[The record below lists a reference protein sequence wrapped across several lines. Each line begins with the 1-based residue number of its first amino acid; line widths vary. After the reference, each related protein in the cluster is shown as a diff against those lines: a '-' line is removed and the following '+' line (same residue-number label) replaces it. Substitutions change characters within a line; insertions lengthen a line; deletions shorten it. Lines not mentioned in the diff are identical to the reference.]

1 MLFFFFC
8 IAVLIIGY
16 ILYGKFIE
24 RCFVIK
30 PNRATPATTLHDGV
44 DYLHLPTWKVF
55 LIQLLNI
62 AGIGP
67 IFGPILGALYGPI
80 ALLWIVIGG
89 IFAGAVHDFFSGM
102 LSLRKDGKNLPE
114 VIGDT
119 LGMSARQVMIFF
131 SLLLLLL
138 VGTVF
143 VTAPASLIETL
154 LREYGFNPSIWMII
168 AFIFFYYFLATMLP
182 IDKIIGRLYPFFG
195 ALLLFMTFGVGIAL
209 LCSNH
214 QILPHL
220 NFFHNYYPGAH
231 KLPIWPLIFI
241 TISCSAISGFH
252 STQSPLMARCMKSE
266 KHGRSVFYGSMIAES
281 IIGLI
286 WCTVGLSFYKSPE
299 ALLHAGNPAQVV
311 NHVSIALLGGVGVFL
326 AVLGVIILP
335 ITSGDTA
342 FRSAR
347 LIVADTLKLKQNK
360 IPKRLIIAIPIFII
374 GIILAI
380 AGQKNFQLVWRY
392 FGWANQ
398 TLAML
403 LLWSAAIYQARA
415 NRNHWIAS
423 IPALFMS
430 GVCFTFIL
438 FADIGFNLPYEISV
452 IIGGL
457 AAVTVFVI
465 FLKKTY
471 AYKKVKKLN
480 LNSGIKS

>member
-1 MLFFFFC
+1 MLFFFLC

-16 ILYGKFIE
+16 IFYGKFIE
-24 RCFVIK
+24 RCFVIDPDK
-30 PNRATPATTLHDGV
+30 ITPATTKYDGV
-44 DYLHLPTWKVF
+44 DYLHLPTWKIF

-80 ALLWIVIGG
+80 ALLWIVLGG

-102 LSLRKDGKNLPE
+102 LSLRKDGKNLPDI
-114 VIGDT
+114 IGDT
-119 LGMSARQVMIFF
+119 LGISARQIMVFF
-131 SLLLLLL
+131 SLLLLIL

-143 VTAPASLIETL
+143 VTAPATLIETL
-154 LREYGFNPSIWMII
+154 LTRYGFSPSIWLII
-168 AFIFFYYFLATMLP
+168 ACIFFYYFLATMLP
-182 IDKIIGRLYPFFG
+182 IDKIIGRFYPFFG
-195 ALLLFMTFGVGIAL
+195 ALLLFMTFGVAIAL

-220 NFFHNYYPGAH
+220 NFFHNYYPGAD

-241 TISCSAISGFH
+241 TISCSSISGFH

-266 KHGRSVFYGSMIAES
+266 KQGRLIFSGSMIAES

-299 ALLHAGNPAQVV
+299 ALLAAGNPAQVV
-311 NHVSIALLGGVGVFL
+311 NDISLALLGNVGDFL
-326 AVLGVIILP
+326 AILGVIILP

-347 LIVADTLKLKQNK
+347 LIIADTFKLSQSK
-360 IPKRLIIAIPIFII
+360 IPKRLIIAIPIFLI
-374 GIILAI
+374 GIVLAI
-380 AGQKNFQLVWRY
+380 AGQKNFQIIWRY

-403 LLWSAAIYQARA
+403 LLWSAATYQARA
-415 NRNHWIAS
+415 GRNHWIAS

-430 GVCFTFIL
+430 AVCFTFIL
-438 FADIGFNLPYEISV
+438 YADIGFNVPYNISV
-452 IIGGL
+452 ILGL
-457 AAVTVFVI
+457 LISVSLYII
-465 FLKKTY
+465 FLKKT
-471 AYKKVKKLN
+471 
-480 LNSGIKS
+480 